1 MERIE
6 GSKFTKKNT
15 EKKIRVTLPQK
26 TYNILERDIEEFGV
40 TKNYILNYLY
50 RELKNEYKRKEYKL
64 RDETKVIQF
73 SLNKRNREDYYI
85 FLEENNIQNE
95 AEFFREIITIYTEKA
110 RKNRELF
117 LYKKIYIPLKKG
129 IQERRVTRI
138 NFKDGR
144 ETIIEPYYLGSSKQ
158 ELKNYIFCYDL
169 QKNEWKSYKLK
180 NIERIYL
187 KLELFDLR
195 DKKYIDEIKRE
206 FDPFLSKGKRVVV
219 RLTEKGKRILEE
231 LETNRPKILE
241 KDNDRYILECS
252 MEKAKRYFTFFLDEA
267 EVLEPKELRE
277 WFKEGFRRGYI
288 LYNKE

>member
-1 MERIE
+1 MES
-6 GSKFTKKNT
+6 SKFIKKNI

-50 RELKNEYKRKEYKL
+50 KELKNEYKGKESKF
-64 RDETKVIQF
+64 RGETQVIQF
-73 SLNKRNREDYYI
+73 SLNKKNRLDYYM

-117 LYKKIYIPLKKG
+117 LYKKIYTPLKKG

-138 NFKDGR
+138 SFKDGR

-158 ELKNYIFCYDL
+158 ELKNYIFCFDL
-169 QKNEWKSYKLK
+169 QEREWKNYKLR
-180 NIERIYL
+180 NIVGIYL
-187 KLELFDLR
+187 KFDLFEVR
-195 DKKYIDEIKRE
+195 DKKYIDEVKEE
-206 FDPFLSKGKRVVV
+206 FDPFLSKGKKVIV
-219 RLTEKGKRILEE
+219 RLTDTGKRLLDE
-231 LETNRPKILE
+231 LEINRPKILE
-241 KDNDRYILECS
+241 VSEDKYILECS
-252 MEKAKRYFTFFLDEA
+252 IEKAKRYFTFFLDEV
-267 EVLEPKELRE
+267 EILEPKELRE
-277 WFKEGFRRGYI
+277 WFKNGFKRGYK